1 MRYIDLRSDTVTQ
14 PTDAMRQA
22 MLHAEVGDDVYGE
35 DPGVNEL
42 EAFGARLL
50 GKQAALFVPSGTMSN
65 LLAVMSHCQR
75 GEGAIL
81 GNAAHIYR
89 YEAQGSAVLG
99 SVALQPLPMQRD
111 GTLAFDDIKAA
122 LAPDDAHFVQTRL
135 ICLENTHNGKVLP
148 LSYLQEMGAFVAER
162 GLKLH
167 LDGARL
173 FNAAVAS
180 ETSVEVIAAP
190 FDSISICLSK
200 GLGAP
205 VGSLLVGS
213 HDFIARA
220 RRLRKMLGGGM
231 RQAGILAQAGLFAL
245 EQHVTRLA
253 DDHRRAK
260 RLAEG
265 LAALPGIE
273 LDLSLVQS
281 NMVFLRLREGES
293 APLLAFMKERGI
305 LFSGYGELRLVTH
318 LQINDD
324 DIEEVIDAF
333 TEYLGAR

>member
-22 MLHAEVGDDVYGE
+22 MLHAAVGDDVYGE
-35 DPGVNEL
+35 DPGVNAL

-173 FNAAVAS
+173 FNAVVAS
-180 ETSVEVIAAP
+180 ETAAAVIAAP

>member
-35 DPGVNEL
+35 DPGVNAL
-42 EAFGARLL
+42 EAYGARLL

-148 LSYLQEMGAFVAER
+148 LSYMQEMGAFVAER

-180 ETSVEVIAAP
+180 ETPVEVIAAP

-281 NMVFLRLREGES
+281 NMVFLRLHEGES

>member
-35 DPGVNEL
+35 DPGVNAL

-111 GTLAFDDIKAA
+111 GTLAFYDIRAA

-173 FNAAVAS
+173 FNAVVAS
-180 ETSVEVIAAP
+180 ETPVEVIAAP

-333 TEYLGAR
+333 TEYLGAC

>member
-22 MLHAEVGDDVYGE
+22 MLHAAVGDDVYGE
-35 DPGVNEL
+35 DPGVNAL
-42 EAFGARLL
+42 EAFGAMLL

-180 ETSVEVIAAP
+180 ETPVEVIAAP

-281 NMVFLRLREGES
+281 NMVFLRLHEGES

>member
-35 DPGVNEL
+35 DPGVNAL

-180 ETSVEVIAAP
+180 ETPVEVIAAP

-265 LAALPGIE
+265 LAALSGIE
-273 LDLSLVQS
+273 LDL
-281 NMVFLRLREGES
+281 
-293 APLLAFMKERGI
+293 
-305 LFSGYGELRLVTH
+305 
-318 LQINDD
+318 
-324 DIEEVIDAF
+324 
-333 TEYLGAR
+333 

>member
-35 DPGVNEL
+35 DPGVNAL

-180 ETSVEVIAAP
+180 ETAAAVIAAP

>member
-35 DPGVNEL
+35 DPGVNAL

-99 SVALQPLPMQRD
+99 SVALQPLPMQHD
-111 GTLAFDDIKAA
+111 GTLAFDDIRAA

-180 ETSVEVIAAP
+180 ETPVGVIAAP

-333 TEYLGAR
+333 TEYLGVR

>member
-35 DPGVNEL
+35 DPGVNAL
-42 EAFGARLL
+42 EAYGARLL

-180 ETSVEVIAAP
+180 ETPVEESAAP

-293 APLLAFMKERGI
+293 APLLAFMKDRGI

>member
-35 DPGVNEL
+35 DPGVNAL
-42 EAFGARLL
+42 EAHGARLL

-180 ETSVEVIAAP
+180 ETAAAVIAAP

>member
-1 MRYIDLRSDTVTQ
+1 
-14 PTDAMRQA
+14 A
-22 MLHAEVGDDVYGE
+22 YG
-35 DPGVNEL
+35 
-42 EAFGARLL
+42 AKLL

-81 GNAAHIYR
+81 GAGAHIYR
-89 YEAQGSAVLG
+89 FEAQGSAVLG

-111 GTLAFDDIKAA
+111 GTLAFDDVKAA

-148 LSYLQEMGAFVAER
+148 LSYLQEMGAFVAKH

-180 ETSVEVIAAP
+180 DTPAEVIAAP

-205 VGSLLVGS
+205 VGSLLVGDR
-213 HDFIARA
+213 DFIARA
-220 RRLRKMLGGGM
+220 RRLRKMVGGGM
-231 RQAGILAQAGLFAL
+231 RQAGMLAQAGLFAL
-245 EQHVTRLA
+245 EQHVARLA

-260 RLAEG
+260 RLAQG

-281 NMVFLRLREGES
+281 NMVFLRLAKGEP
-293 APLLAFMKERGI
+293 AQLLAFMKERGI

>member
-35 DPGVNEL
+35 DPGVNAL

-135 ICLENTHNGKVLP
+135 ICLENTHNGKVLQ

-281 NMVFLRLREGES
+281 NMVFLRLHEGES

>member
-35 DPGVNEL
+35 DPGVNAL

-99 SVALQPLPMQRD
+99 SVALQPLPMPRD

-162 GLKLH
+162 SLKLH

-180 ETSVEVIAAP
+180 ETPVEVIAAP

>member
-35 DPGVNEL
+35 DPGVNAL

-180 ETSVEVIAAP
+180 ETPAAVIAAP

>member
-1 MRYIDLRSDTVTQ
+1 MHYIDLRSDTVTQ

-35 DPGVNEL
+35 DPGVNAL

-180 ETSVEVIAAP
+180 EAPVEVIAAP

-281 NMVFLRLREGES
+281 NMVFLRLHEGES

>member
-35 DPGVNEL
+35 DPGVNAL

-180 ETSVEVIAAP
+180 ETPVEVIAAP

-265 LAALPGIE
+265 LAALSGIE

-305 LFSGYGELRLVTH
+305 LISGYGELRLVTH

>member
-35 DPGVNEL
+35 DPGVNAL

-89 YEAQGSAVLG
+89 YEAHGSAVLG

-180 ETSVEVIAAP
+180 ETPVEVIAAP

-231 RQAGILAQAGLFAL
+231 RQAGILAQAGLFAF

-273 LDLSLVQS
+273 LDLTLVQS

>member
-35 DPGVNEL
+35 DPGVNAL

-148 LSYLQEMGAFVAER
+148 LSYLQEMGAFVADR

-281 NMVFLRLREGES
+281 NMVFLRLHEGES

>member
-35 DPGVNEL
+35 DPGVNAL
-42 EAFGARLL
+42 EAHGARLL

-148 LSYLQEMGAFVAER
+148 LSYLQEMGAFVAEH

-180 ETSVEVIAAP
+180 ETAAAVIAAP

-281 NMVFLRLREGES
+281 NMVFLRLHEGES

>member
-35 DPGVNEL
+35 DPGVNAL

-99 SVALQPLPMQRD
+99 SVALQPLPIQRD

-180 ETSVEVIAAP
+180 ETAAAVIAAP

>member
-35 DPGVNEL
+35 DPGVNAL

-65 LLAVMSHCQR
+65 LLAVMSYCQR

-281 NMVFLRLREGES
+281 NMVFLRLHEGES

>member
-35 DPGVNEL
+35 DPGVNAL

-180 ETSVEVIAAP
+180 ETPLEVIAAP

-281 NMVFLRLREGES
+281 NMVFLRLHEGES

>member
-35 DPGVNEL
+35 DPGVNAL

-180 ETSVEVIAAP
+180 ETPVEVIAAP

-265 LAALPGIE
+265 LAAQPGIE

-281 NMVFLRLREGES
+281 NMVFLRLHEGES

>member
-35 DPGVNEL
+35 DPGVNAL

-148 LSYLQEMGAFVAER
+148 LSYLQEMGAFVADR

-180 ETSVEVIAAP
+180 ETPVEVIAAP

-281 NMVFLRLREGES
+281 NMVFLRLHEGES

>member
-35 DPGVNEL
+35 DPGVNAL

-180 ETSVEVIAAP
+180 ETPVEVIAAP

-200 GLGAP
+200 GLGAL

>member
-35 DPGVNEL
+35 DPGVNAL

-173 FNAAVAS
+173 FNAVVAS
-180 ETSVEVIAAP
+180 ETAAAVIAAP

-260 RLAEG
+260 MLAEG

>member
-35 DPGVNEL
+35 DPGVNAL

-180 ETSVEVIAAP
+180 ETPVEVIAAP

-265 LAALPGIE
+265 LAAQPGIE

>member
-35 DPGVNEL
+35 DPGVNAL

-111 GTLAFDDIKAA
+111 GTLAFDDIRAA

-148 LSYLQEMGAFVAER
+148 LPYLQEMGAFVAER

-180 ETSVEVIAAP
+180 ETPVEVIAAP

>member
-35 DPGVNEL
+35 DPSVNAL
-42 EAFGARLL
+42 EAYGAKLL

-75 GEGAIL
+75 SEGAIL
-81 GNAAHIYR
+81 GAGAHIYR
-89 YEAQGSAVLG
+89 FEAQGSAVLG

-111 GTLAFDDIKAA
+111 GSLAFDDIKAA

-148 LSYLQEMGAFVAER
+148 LSYLQEMGAFVAKH

-180 ETSVEVIAAP
+180 DIPADVIAEP

-205 VGSLLVGS
+205 VGSLLVGDR
-213 HDFIARA
+213 DFIARA
-220 RRLRKMLGGGM
+220 RRLRKMVGGGM
-231 RQAGILAQAGLFAL
+231 RQAGMLAQAGLFAL
-245 EQHVTRLA
+245 EQHVARLA

-281 NMVFLRLREGES
+281 NMVFLRLAKGE
-293 APLLAFMKERGI
+293 PTQLLAFMKERGI

-324 DIEEVIDAF
+324 DVEEVIDAF

>member
-35 DPGVNEL
+35 DPGVNAL

-135 ICLENTHNGKVLP
+135 LCLENTHNGKVLP

-180 ETSVEVIAAP
+180 ETPVEVIAAP

-220 RRLRKMLGGGM
+220 RRLRKMLGGGHAPGGHSGAS
-231 RQAGILAQAGLFAL
+231 RS
-245 EQHVTRLA
+245 VCP
-253 DDHRRAK
+253 RA
-260 RLAEG
+260 ACDP
-265 LAALPGIE
+265 PG
-273 LDLSLVQS
+273 
-281 NMVFLRLREGES
+281 R
-293 APLLAFMKERGI
+293 
-305 LFSGYGELRLVTH
+305 
-318 LQINDD
+318 
-324 DIEEVIDAF
+324 
-333 TEYLGAR
+333 

>member
-35 DPGVNEL
+35 DPGVNAL

-65 LLAVMSHCQR
+65 LLAVMSHCER

-135 ICLENTHNGKVLP
+135 ICLENTHDGKVLP

-180 ETSVEVIAAP
+180 ETPVEVIAAP

-265 LAALPGIE
+265 LAALPDIE
-273 LDLSLVQS
+273 LDLSQVQS

>member
-35 DPGVNEL
+35 DPGVNAL

-65 LLAVMSHCQR
+65 LLAVMNHCQR

-180 ETSVEVIAAP
+180 ETPVEVIAAP

-265 LAALPGIE
+265 LAAQPSIE

>member
-35 DPGVNEL
+35 DPGVNAL

-148 LSYLQEMGAFVAER
+148 LSYLQEMGAFVAKR

-180 ETSVEVIAAP
+180 ETAAAVIAAP

-260 RLAEG
+260 RLADG
-265 LAALPGIE
+265 LAALSGIE

>member
-22 MLHAEVGDDVYGE
+22 MLHAAVGDDVYGE
-35 DPGVNEL
+35 DPGVNAL
-42 EAFGARLL
+42 EAFGAKLL

-148 LSYLQEMGAFVAER
+148 LSYLQEMGAFVADR

-180 ETSVEVIAAP
+180 ETPVGVIAAP

>member
-35 DPGVNEL
+35 DPGVNAL

-180 ETSVEVIAAP
+180 ETSVEVIAAS

-281 NMVFLRLREGES
+281 NMVFLRLHEGES

>member
-35 DPGVNEL
+35 DPGVNAL

-122 LAPDDAHFVQTRL
+122 LAPDDAHFVQTLL

-167 LDGARL
+167 LDGAGL
-173 FNAAVAS
+173 FNAAGAS
-180 ETSVEVIAAP
+180 ETPVEVIAAP

>member
-35 DPGVNEL
+35 DPGVNAL

-180 ETSVEVIAAP
+180 ETAAAVIAAP

-205 VGSLLVGS
+205 VGSLLVGR

-281 NMVFLRLREGES
+281 NMVFLRLHEGES

>member
-35 DPGVNEL
+35 DPGVNAL

-111 GTLAFDDIKAA
+111 GTLAFDDIKAT

-180 ETSVEVIAAP
+180 ETPVEVIAAP

-265 LAALPGIE
+265 LAALSGIE

-305 LFSGYGELRLVTH
+305 LISGYGELRLVTH

>member
-35 DPGVNEL
+35 DPGVNAL

-148 LSYLQEMGAFVAER
+148 LSYLQEMGAFVADR

-180 ETSVEVIAAP
+180 ETPVGVIAAP